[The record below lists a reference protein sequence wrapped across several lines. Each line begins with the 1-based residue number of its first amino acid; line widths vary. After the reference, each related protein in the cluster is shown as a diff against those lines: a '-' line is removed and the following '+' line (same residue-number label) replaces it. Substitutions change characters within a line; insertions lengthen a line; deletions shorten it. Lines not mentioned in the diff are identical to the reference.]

1 MRLKETIIKV
11 PIKKKKNENLKA
23 LTKIGSVQFSRSV
36 VSDSLRPHARYQ
48 HKFHSVFE
56 GEGDSKDKRSLHM
69 QAQHWPLEQMQAHQC
84 SFSR

>member
-1 MRLKETIIKV
+1 MKQSLKSQL
-11 PIKKKKNENLKA
+11 KKKNENLKA

-56 GEGDSKDKRSLHM
+56 EEGDSKDKIRVLHDIVS
-69 QAQHWPLEQMQAHQC
+69 ANKAEAEE
-84 SFSR
+84 F